1 MENRNCPK
9 MLSAPITTKDL
20 KVEVKGAVKAKMG
33 GDSSPPKYH
42 GPCCGG
48 TRKAGEYGMFSC
60 VVTGVKF
67 WGCAKCRKPLPDD
80 YEYRLEFAML
90 RIYDV
95 ANEARVARPRVARR
109 NSKVRA

>member
-1 MENRNCPK
+1 

-20 KVEVKGAVKAKMG
+20 KVELKKAVKAKMG

-60 VVTGVKF
+60 VVTGVKV

-80 YEYRLEFAML
+80 YLRVPCWLNLINAVLEMHERSVLRLM
-90 RIYDV
+90 
-95 ANEARVARPRVARR
+95 
-109 NSKVRA
+109 

>member
-20 KVEVKGAVKAKMG
+20 KVEVKEAVKAKMG
-33 GDSSPPKYH
+33 GDKSPPKYH

-90 RIYDV
+90 
-95 ANEARVARPRVARR
+95 EAAERSVLRVE
-109 NSKVRA
+109 K